1 MMFIQTR
8 RFIVLILAGFSLS
21 LGLFMN
27 YSLKLPPIVIIIISI
42 VALLAIIAM
51 YGSDRWQSATGA
63 SHFGTEY
70 KYSEQILTYF

>member
-1 MMFIQTR
+1 
-8 RFIVLILAGFSLS
+8 
-21 LGLFMN
+21 MN